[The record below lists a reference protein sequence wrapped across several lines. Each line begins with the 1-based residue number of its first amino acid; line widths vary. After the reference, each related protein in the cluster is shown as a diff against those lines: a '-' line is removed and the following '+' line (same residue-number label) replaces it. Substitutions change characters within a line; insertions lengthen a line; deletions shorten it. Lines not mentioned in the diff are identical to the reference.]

1 MLERCSCGR
10 GPEKIRIHAMR
21 FIFCFLV
28 VVSVLEAAPVVP
40 AKESKAFREIMAA
53 VADPV
58 EDAVHQKVKF
68 RINHIMMEKDW
79 AFVDALPLTAE
90 GKRIDYAGTMF
101 EEWIEEADEV
111 LWVLLRYKR
120 GRWYI
125 VEKEFFTTEATWIDW
140 PQYFRAPSGIFP
152 KRKFN

>member
-1 MLERCSCGR
+1 MH
-10 GPEKIRIHAMR
+10 RI
-21 FIFCFLV
+21 FFYLILV
-28 VVSVLEAAPVVP
+28 SGLEASPVTP

-68 RINHIMMEKDW
+68 RINHIMMQKDW
-79 AFVDALPLTAE
+79 AFVDALPLTME
-90 GKRIDYAGTMF
+90 GKRIDYTGTMF

-152 KRKFN
+152 RRKFN